1 MRHLRENPV
10 PTRRTVL
17 IAAAGAAPL
26 LAGIGGSDTAPKVT
40 QDVVHYQSEPKGD
53 QFCADC
59 KHFVAPT
66 TCKWVKGEISPGG
79 WCRLFKKQAG

>member
-1 MRHLRENPV
+1 V
-10 PTRRTVL
+10 
-17 IAAAGAAPL
+17 
-26 LAGIGGSDTAPKVT
+26 LAGPNTVPKVT

>member
-10 PTRRTVL
+10 PNRRTVL
-17 IAAAGAAPL
+17 LAAAGAAPL
-26 LAGIGGSDTAPKVT
+26 LAGVGGSDTAPKVT

-59 KHFVAPT
+59 RHFVAPT

>member
-10 PTRRTVL
+10 PNRRTVL
-17 IAAAGAAPL
+17 LAAAGAAPL
-26 LAGIGGSDTAPKVT
+26 LAGVGGSDTAPKAT
-40 QDVVHYQSEPKGD
+40 KDVVHYQSEPKGD